1 MKHGMP
7 KSRPFHR
14 PATPAA
20 PNRPGGPSAGG
31 ASHAAWMNTYRQ
43 ARALFKQGD
52 LTRALPL
59 LQRVVESVP
68 ERHDPR
74 RDLASTLY
82 KLGRLSDALR
92 EYNEIAVRFPDQSE
106 AANNVAGVLSVMG
119 HQALAFQA
127 VERALALDPGNTA
140 AMTNLAEILKHMGD
154 WQGSRDV
161 YAAALSLAPTDAKL
175 RLQYGMALVLLDD
188 WGAGWPAMEAREA
201 VLGTAV
207 LFKEQSK
214 RPRWSGAEPL
224 DRKQLLIQ
232 HEQGLGDAIMGARFA
247 KALAARGAIVH
258 LRCPQPLVEFLSGAE
273 GLGSCTAVGSPMPPH
288 DFHIPLMSLMAALK
302 VTPANLEGSPYLT
315 PAGPCPPHLESL
327 LPRDGI
333 PTVALTWSGNP
344 KHIND
349 HRRSIKGELLAPLL
363 STPDIR
369 FVAMQKDP
377 AMEDVLSESLR
388 DRLIDVGAQC
398 RTFTDSAHALRR
410 VDLAITVDTAVA
422 HLAGAIGTPTLLCL
436 PFAPDYRWGATGT
449 RTPWYT
455 SLTVL
460 RQPEAMHWEPV
471 IAEAIRLI
479 VGDRSGPSLWR
490 G

>member
-1 MKHGMP
+1 M
-7 KSRPFHR
+7 
-14 PATPAA
+14 PAA
-20 PNRPGGPSAGG
+20 ASHRAVGQSAGG
-31 ASHAAWMNTYRQ
+31 ASTAAWTHEYRQ
-43 ARALFKQGD
+43 AREWFKKGE
-52 LTRALPL
+52 LMRALPL
-59 LQRVVESVP
+59 FQRVVDAVP
-68 ERHDPR
+68 ELHDPR
-74 RDLASTLY
+74 RDLASTFY
-82 KLGRLSDALR
+82 KLGRLADALR
-92 EYNEIAVRFPDQSE
+92 EYNQIAVRFPNQSE

-119 HQALAFQA
+119 HQALAFQS
-127 VERALALDPGNTA
+127 VERALALDPANTA
-140 AMTNLAEILKHMGD
+140 AMNNLAEILKHMGD

-161 YAAALSLAPTDAKL
+161 YAAALALAPDDAKL

-188 WGAGWPAMEAREA
+188 WLAGWPAMEAREA
-201 VLGTAV
+201 VLGSAV

-224 DRKQLLIQ
+224 AGKQLLIQ
-232 HEQGLGDAIMGARFA
+232 HEQGLGDAIMGVRFA
-247 KALAARGAIVH
+247 KALAARGATVH

-315 PAGPCPPHLESL
+315 PAGLCPPHLESL

-363 STPDIR
+363 STPGVR

-377 AMEDVLSESLR
+377 AMEDVLDEPLR
-388 DRLIDVGAQC
+388 EQLIDVGAHC
-398 RTFTDSAHALRR
+398 RTFTESAHALRR
-410 VDLAITVDTAVA
+410 VDLVITVDTAVA
-422 HLAGAIGTPTLLCL
+422 HLAGAIGVPTLLCL

-449 RTPWYT
+449 RSPWYT

-460 RQPEAMHWEPV
+460 RQPEAMQWGPV
-471 IAEAIRLI
+471 ITEAIRHL
-479 VGDRSGPSLWR
+479 GTFGPTDRAQSHAST
-490 G
+490 

>member
-1 MKHGMP
+1 MP
-7 KSRPFHR
+7 PVGSSR
-14 PATPAA
+14 A
-20 PNRPGGPSAGG
+20 GGQAAGG
-31 ASHAAWMNTYRQ
+31 ASTAAWMLEYQ
-43 ARALFKQGD
+43 KAREFFKKGD

-59 LQRVVESVP
+59 FQRVVDAVP
-68 ERHDPR
+68 ELHDPR
-74 RDLASTLY
+74 RDLASTFY
-82 KLGRLSDALR
+82 RLGRLTDALR
-92 EYNEIAVRFPDQSE
+92 EYNEVARRFPDQSE

-119 HQALAFQA
+119 HQALAFQS

-140 AMTNLAEILKHMGD
+140 AMNNLAEILKHMGD

-161 YAAALSLAPTDAKL
+161 YAAALELAPDNPKL

-188 WGAGWPAMEAREA
+188 WLAGWPVMEAREA
-201 VLGTAV
+201 VLGAAV

-214 RPRWSGAEPL
+214 RPRWTGAEPL
-224 DRKQLLIQ
+224 DGKQLLIQ

-258 LRCPQPLVEFLSGAE
+258 LRCPQPLVEFLSSAE
-273 GLGSCTAVGSPMPPH
+273 GLSSCTAVGSPMPTH

-302 VTPANLEGSPYLT
+302 VTPSTLEGSPYLA

-349 HRRSIKGELLAPLL
+349 HRRSMKGELLAPLL
-363 STPDIR
+363 STPGVR

-377 AMEDVLSESLR
+377 AMEDVLPEPLR
-388 DRLIDVGAQC
+388 ERLIDVGAHC
-398 RTFTDSAHALRR
+398 RTFTESAHALSR
-410 VDLAITVDTAVA
+410 VDLVITVDTAVA
-422 HLAGAIGTPTLLCL
+422 HLAGAIGAPTLLCL
-436 PFAPDYRWGATGT
+436 PFAPDYRWGATGP

-460 RQPEAMHWEPV
+460 RQREAMQWESV
-471 IAEAIRLI
+471 IAEAIHHISPALLSNARVHLI
-479 VGDRSGPSLWR
+479 S
-490 G
+490 